1 MQTRS
6 GYRTTKAI
14 AGSLS
19 KQMEFL
25 SSEPDL
31 DYPKKDQWGS
41 LLHSSTRNATPW
53 QGFGRSTW

>member
-25 SSEPDL
+25 SSEPGL

-41 LLHSSTRNATPW
+41 LLHSSTQNATPW